1 MVTAPPK
8 LSDQSK
14 WKHRNSKNEKATV
27 DPSSTPEVLSPLSTR
42 SALWYFWFAV
52 RHAPSMPTLS
62 LTRAHGL
69 LPQSPRMV
77 KSRSI
82 ASSSDHPVMSAVIV
96 MVLTPWLA
104 RASTREA

>member
-8 LSDQSK
+8 LSDQFT

-27 DPSSTPEVLSPLSTR
+27 DPSSTR